1 VTIPAN
7 TLEDPFYYLSNFR
20 QVLAWLRERY
30 GDVLCN
36 EELAFVEGFAALDQA
51 AQALLV
57 RMIMRKGPLYRAS
70 KLVYA
75 EIGPTAQAVVPLL
88 RRGWV
93 DDQHPISLGQ
103 LFEVLGK
110 AELYQRFRQ
119 HGLASGARKAQ
130 WLEQLSEHY
139 LDAQPFAQ
147 WWPEPGDAVY
157 ALQIRSL
164 CERMRL
170 LFFGNLYQDWSEFV
184 LADLGIFRYEQV
196 PLSRESRSL
205 HVAADIDQYMV
216 LHDARQA
223 LEAGQAREPLV
234 AQVLSLQLDNPWL
247 RGRRD
252 KLLFQMGYL
261 YEREGLLEQALAIY
275 QASAFAESRARQ
287 VRVLERMACFEQ
299 ALALALSA
307 LAQPQ
312 CDLNGLQ
319 GAIDEPLTVLQEPLS
334 TLKEQPFTPQE
345 PPTKPHPRRGASQA
359 SHNGAER
366 QRLQRM
372 LPRLRRALGLPAQA
386 ARKAPPPQ
394 RLDLCL
400 HRHGPA
406 RSVEAWV
413 QAHLQEEG
421 GPVFYVENT
430 LFTSLF
436 GLLCWPAIFA
446 PLPGAFFH
454 PFQSGPA
461 DLHQADFHSRRGSL
475 FEACLEELENGRYQA
490 TIRQR
495 YREKFG
501 LQSPFVYWSV
511 LDAPLLD
518 LALQC
523 VPAGHLLQCFRRMLE
538 DLKANCTGMPDLIQF
553 WPARGTYRMIEVKGP
568 GDRLQDN
575 QLRWLAFCAEQAMP
589 VQVCYVTW
597 QAAVDEPA
605 HPAMAPQADA

>member
-1 VTIPAN
+1 MTIPAN
-7 TLEDPFYYLSNFR
+7 SLEDPFYYLSNFR

-30 GDVLCN
+30 SDVLCN
-36 EELAFVEGFAALDQA
+36 EELAFVEGFATLDRA

-70 KLVYA
+70 KLIYG
-75 EIGPTAQAVVPLL
+75 EIGATEVAVAPLL
-88 RRGWV
+88 QRGWV
-93 DDQHPISLGQ
+93 VDQHPISLAQ

-110 AELYQRFRQ
+110 AELYQRFRH
-119 HGLASGARKAQ
+119 HGLLSGARKAQ
-130 WLEQLSEHY
+130 WLEQLGEHY
-139 LDAQPFAQ
+139 LEERPFAQ
-147 WWPEPGDAVY
+147 WWPELGDALY

-184 LADLGIFRYEQV
+184 LADRGIYRYEQV
-196 PLSRESRSL
+196 HLSPESRSL
-205 HVAADIDQYMV
+205 HHASHIDQYMV

-223 LEAGQAREPLV
+223 LEAGQERDPLV
-234 AQVLSLQLDNPWL
+234 AKVLSLQLDNPWL

-261 YEREGLLEQALAIY
+261 YEREGRLDQALAIY
-275 QASAFAESRARQ
+275 QASTFAESRARQ
-287 VRVLERMACFEQ
+287 VRVLERLGCFEQ
-299 ALALALSA
+299 AVELAQSA
-307 LAQPQ
+307 LQA
-312 CDLNGLQ
+312 
-319 GAIDEPLTVLQEPLS
+319 
-334 TLKEQPFTPQE
+334 
-345 PPTKPHPRRGASQA
+345 PR
-359 SHNGAER
+359 NGAER
-366 QRLQRM
+366 QQLQRM
-372 LPRLRRALGLPAQA
+372 LPRLHRALGVTAQA
-386 ARKAPPPQ
+386 KRKAQPPS

-400 HRHGPA
+400 LRDGPP

-413 QAHLQEEG
+413 LAHLQEEG

-461 DLHQADFHSRRGSL
+461 DLHQADFHARREGL
-475 FEACLEELENGRYQA
+475 FDACLMELEDGRYRA

-501 LQSPFVYWSV
+501 LQSPFVYWSA
-511 LDAPLLD
+511 LDDALLD
-518 LALQC
+518 LALNC
-523 VPAGHLLQCFRRMLE
+523 LPAAHLLQCFRRMLE

-553 WPARGTYRMIEVKGP
+553 WPERGSYRMIEVKGP

-575 QLRWLAFCAEQAMP
+575 QVRWLAFCAEQQMP

-597 QAAVDEPA
+597 QTAPDDTPSHA
-605 HPAMAPQADA
+605 APQQAEA